1 MTLRTKLSLAFVL
14 VAVVGTGGALVVTER
29 YLSWSVEQTLKDELK
44 HASAVYRTFLEERG
58 ERRIAEARVVA
69 EEPRLK
75 AVVRTL
81 DIDQVTLEDVSDELK
96 EAAGADLFAVTDREG
111 ETVADVSAPKL
122 GNLKG
127 RPELVKAA
135 SGGGGVAIWPVERR
149 LFQTVVRP
157 LQFGTDVTGYLVTG
171 FGLTGALLE
180 TARAQTGCE
189 VAVVLDGAL
198 IGSASRLTGALEG
211 AALGKLPEGTSEL
224 TLSGERFLAL
234 TEAHPAGA
242 PPGAR
247 LVLMRSLDEALAS
260 HAAVRRA
267 LLLIGLAALLLGVGT
282 ALVLGR
288 SLSRRLERLA
298 AAAVE
303 VGKGAVKV
311 KVETEGNDEVAA
323 VSSAFNQMTDE
334 LERSRAALVHKERL
348 EKELQIARQIQTAL
362 LPKSLT
368 VPGYEVAATMLPADD
383 VGGDLYDVRVADDGH
398 VWMCIGDVTSHGVT
412 PGLIMMM
419 VQSALSALIA
429 RSPSASPK
437 ETLIHLNR
445 VIYDNVRERL
455 GDDNYLTL
463 TVLRSAGPGRFVY
476 SGAHLDLLIRRA
488 SGKVERLPTPG
499 LWVGVVPDITNDVEE
514 SALELA
520 VGDTL
525 VLYSDGLTEARD
537 ANGKM
542 FDVPGVERVLTATKG
557 PSLIRDQLMKAAVAH
572 MAHQDDDIT
581 IVVIERTA

>member
-1 MTLRTKLSLAFVL
+1 
-14 VAVVGTGGALVVTER
+14 
-29 YLSWSVEQTLKDELK
+29 
-44 HASAVYRTFLEERG
+44 
-58 ERRIAEARVVA
+58 
-69 EEPRLK
+69 
-75 AVVRTL
+75 
-81 DIDQVTLEDVSDELK
+81 
-96 EAAGADLFAVTDREG
+96 
-111 ETVADVSAPKL
+111 
-122 GNLKG
+122 
-127 RPELVKAA
+127 
-135 SGGGGVAIWPVERR
+135 
-149 LFQTVVRP
+149 
-157 LQFGTDVTGYLVTG
+157 
-171 FGLTGALLE
+171 
-180 TARAQTGCE
+180 
-189 VAVVLDGAL
+189 
-198 IGSASRLTGALEG
+198 
-211 AALGKLPEGTSEL
+211 
-224 TLSGERFLAL
+224 
-234 TEAHPAGA
+234 
-242 PPGAR
+242 
-247 LVLMRSLDEALAS
+247 
-260 HAAVRRA
+260 
-267 LLLIGLAALLLGVGT
+267 
-282 ALVLGR
+282 
-288 SLSRRLERLA
+288 
-298 AAAVE
+298 
-303 VGKGAVKV
+303 
-311 KVETEGNDEVAA
+311 
-323 VSSAFNQMTDE
+323 
-334 LERSRAALVHKERL
+334 
-348 EKELQIARQIQTAL
+348 
-362 LPKSLT
+362 
-368 VPGYEVAATMLPADD
+368 
-383 VGGDLYDVRVADDGH
+383 